1 MNSADPIDVNADLG
15 EGFPHDEA
23 LLDLVASA
31 AVSCGAHAGD
41 RDSIRRTL
49 RAARVRNVVVGA
61 HPGYPDREGFGRRD
75 RDMAAADVESLIRD
89 QYADLRRIAD
99 EEGVTIRFLK
109 PHGALYNQA
118 QRRDATARG
127 MVAAALALGLP
138 LLGQPGTPLES
149 AARAA
154 GIVFIPEG
162 FPDRRYRPDGS
173 LAPRTDPDAV
183 LPPEGLP
190 ANVRTLLAPR
200 RVRTLCLHGDHPEA
214 LANARRLR
222 AILDGLAIPVRPFF
236 PIAPE
241 S

>member
-1 MNSADPIDVNADLG
+1 MNASDPIDVNADLG
-15 EGFPHDEA
+15 EGFPNDTA
-23 LLDLVASA
+23 LLDLVTSA

-41 RDSIRRTL
+41 PDSIRRTL
-49 RAARVRNVVVGA
+49 DAARARGVVVGA

-75 RDMAAADVESLIRD
+75 RDMTASEVESLIRSQVASLQD
-89 QYADLRRIAD
+89 LADSA
-99 EEGVTIRFLK
+99 GVAIRFLK

-118 QRRDATARG
+118 QRRDETARG
-127 MVAAALALGLP
+127 VVAAAVALGLP

-149 AARAA
+149 LARAA
-154 GIVFIPEG
+154 GLAFIPEG

-183 LPPEGLP
+183 LAPDELP
-190 ANVRTLLAPR
+190 ANVRGLLVPR
-200 RVRTLCLHGDHPEA
+200 RVRTLCLHGDHPDA

-222 AILDGLAIPVRPFF
+222 AILDDLAIPVRPFS
-236 PIAPE
+236 PIATE